1 MRPAI
6 ALGQSR
12 GRSKVVKN
20 AAMNASVEVD
30 SLPSVGEERSFWD
43 LTWERLLAR
52 DRMRP
57 DMRRWR
63 REWGPDRRYLVFGFE
78 AAGVAELVDAAGRI
92 RPALEALE
100 VTPVPSEGLH
110 LTIRPVSFVD
120 ALADAPEVVAAQA
133 AEALHAAGVAPVE
146 VVGAGSFDDAAILQI
161 APWGG
166 LREIQRRLL
175 DGVPALAPGRSLAER
190 PAAEG
195 GFAPHVSVAYYE
207 EPIPAAE
214 IARALK
220 PFRRMTGPR
229 FVVDTVALV
238 SIPPPVHAFT
248 WDVVARFRLDRA

>member
-1 MRPAI
+1 MPC
-6 ALGQSR
+6 
-12 GRSKVVKN
+12 
-20 AAMNASVEVD
+20 
-30 SLPSVGEERSFWD
+30 
-43 LTWERLLAR
+43 
-52 DRMRP
+52 
-57 DMRRWR
+57 WR

-78 AAGVAELVDAAGRI
+78 AAGVAELDGAAGRI
-92 RPALEALE
+92 RPVLEALG
-100 VTPVPSEGLH
+100 VTPVPPDGLH
-110 LTIRPVSFVD
+110 LTIRPVGFVD

-133 AEALHAAGVAPVE
+133 GDALHAAGVAPVE
-146 VVGAGSFDDAAILQI
+146 VVGAGSFHDAAIQI
-161 APWGG
+161 APWSG
-166 LREIQRRLL
+166 LREIERRLL

-207 EPIPAAE
+207 EPIPADD

-229 FVVDTVALV
+229 FVVDTVSLV